1 MLFSFC
7 SAFRRQ
13 KKKRKIEIRFVL
25 IAIVFVFQAG
35 ITSAYQEKPCLD
47 PTDPE
52 CPLSAPNKNLTQVR
66 KEKIKETGT
75 D

>member
-1 MLFSFC
+1 
-7 SAFRRQ
+7 
-13 KKKRKIEIRFVL
+13 
-25 IAIVFVFQAG
+25 VFVFQAG

-66 KEKIKETGT
+66 LDLEPGRL